1 MVRPSNGGAGR
12 RMSIVSQ
19 EHDVQTRQ
27 GRQTKSPQRL
37 SVNLSAEVA
46 QALQHIQRAQGLT
59 LTDTVRRVIS
69 IAAFIEEA
77 TSRGA
82 KILVHEGK
90 STKEVIFPR
99 F

>member
-1 MVRPSNGGAGR
+1 MARPSDGGAER

-19 EHDVQTRQ
+19 EHDVEERQ
-27 GRQTKSPQRL
+27 ERQTKRPQRL

-46 QALQHIQRAQGLT
+46 QALQDIQRAQRLT
-59 LTDTVRRVIS
+59 LTEAVRRAIS
-69 IAAFIEEA
+69 IAAFVEGA
-77 TSRGA
+77 TGRGA

-99 F
+99 V

>member
-1 MVRPSNGGAGR
+1 MARPSNRGAQR

-19 EHDVQTRQ
+19 EPNLEERQ
-27 GRQTKSPQRL
+27 EYQTKSPQRL

-46 QALQHIQRAQGLT
+46 QALQDIQRVQGLT
-59 LTDTVRRVIS
+59 LTEAVRRAIS
-69 IAAFIEEA
+69 IAAFVEQA
-77 TSRGA
+77 THRGA

-99 F
+99 I